1 MTFDEATGQTS
12 FLDAEDVAVER
23 ASYTVSATSV
33 GRSDA
38 SIH

>member
-1 MTFDEATGQTS
+1 MTFDEATGETS
-12 FLDAEDVAVER
+12 FLDAEDATTER

-38 SIH
+38 SIS